1 MDSKAR
7 VRNVCALVAV
17 TALAGLLMLAAI
29 ASGGERLKTK
39 SQTTQID
46 PQDDG
51 SATAKCK
58 RGTKAVSGGFS
69 SELDLANPALI
80 LPYASLRQGGR
91 GWRSSGLYLSGAQ
104 ESDFTSY
111 AYCRDEQLKKN
122 SKSVT
127 VDGSAP
133 PDYGTG
139 SATAKCPKG
148 TTIVSGGFDNPDFDV
163 DFSGM
168 GQTGLI
174 GYESRRQGKR
184 KWTASALNLGDDS
197 GELRVQAN
205 CREGE
210 KLKTKQRSEE
220 IDATG
225 GAELAEVTARCAK
238 KQRVISGGF
247 SSSDPIDAGGS
258 ELALVYGSRKQGK
271 RQWTVSAVLT
281 GEETIT
287 AYAYCEA

>member
-1 MDSKAR
+1 MSSDY
-7 VRNVCALVAV
+7 
-17 TALAGLLMLAAI
+17 GL
-29 ASGGERLKTK
+29 
-39 SQTTQID
+39 
-46 PQDDG
+46 G
-51 SATAKCK
+51 SATGKCPQ
-58 RGTKAVSGGFS
+58 GTKA
-69 SELDLANPALI
+69 
-80 LPYASLRQGGR
+80 
-91 GWRSSGLYLSGAQ
+91 
-104 ESDFTSY
+104 
-111 AYCRDEQLKKN
+111 
-122 SKSVT
+122 
-127 VDGSAP
+127 
-133 PDYGTG
+133 
-139 SATAKCPKG
+139 
-148 TTIVSGGFDNPDFDV
+148 VSGGFDNPDFDV

-210 KLKTKQRSEE
+210 KLKRKQRSEE

-287 AYAYCEA
+287 ASPTARRSRPSELRDVGAERGERSPADLRPVAGGLLGRADDLARVLPEAPQEHGRARA